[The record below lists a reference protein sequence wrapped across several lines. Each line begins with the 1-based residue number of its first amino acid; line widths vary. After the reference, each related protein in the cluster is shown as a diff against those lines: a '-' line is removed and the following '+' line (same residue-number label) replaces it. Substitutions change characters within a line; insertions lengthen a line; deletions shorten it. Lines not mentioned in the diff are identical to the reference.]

1 MCIQRMDL
9 ELIGGKIVTVCVVVD
24 LSLSC
29 NSICNV
35 SVVLVVTSAAAI
47 SAVGSSVAV
56 GSLREIYIFI
66 F

>member
-9 ELIGGKIVTVCVVVD
+9 ELIGGKIVTVRVVVD

-47 SAVGSSVAV
+47 SAVGSTVAV
-56 GSLREIYIFI
+56 GCFREIYIFI